1 MFLFYVFYDKLNK
14 DISFNYI
21 FYNSLIIERFSMKKI
36 FKITKKIIKGS
47 SSEYTNAD
55 HLLTKKEK
63 HHLVLV
69 SSVIMIPILIGLG
82 VYLLG

>member
-1 MFLFYVFYDKLNK
+1 
-14 DISFNYI
+14 
-21 FYNSLIIERFSMKKI
+21 MKKI
-36 FKITKKIIKGS
+36 FKLIKKIIEGQ

-55 HLLTKKEK
+55 HLLKKKEK